1 MTGGTASPD
10 RPESGSDP
18 RFSDKERAAIA
29 AAVAKI
35 IAGAAAQREGRRF
48 EDDPAAFAAL
58 LRDAQARR

>member
-1 MTGGTASPD
+1 MTRAMKGADQPA
-10 RPESGSDP
+10 SGSDP

-35 IAGAAAQREGRRF
+35 MSGAAAQREARRF